1 MLRRQSALKSQ
12 VKEEQQ
18 VNFVY
23 KLIDGVVLAPT
34 SATKVTELQ
43 LAPAGVSNLNCCCQD
58 LLEQLVR
65 LHALADPVDVNPLV
79 QREVCPACPG
89 QLVLTTPRDLHHH
102 LHSAHH
108 AAEENLLL
116 GPGHASSSSTR
127 EDNQAA
133 VAAATKR
140 K

>member
-18 VNFVY
+18 VKFVY

-34 SATKVTELQ
+34 SAIKVTELQ

-89 QLVLTTPRDLHHH
+89 QLVLTYGGYDL
-102 LHSAHH
+102 LGQARLFV
-108 AAEENLLL
+108 AVKEFAEE
-116 GPGHASSSSTR
+116 PSSRTVRR
-127 EDNQAA
+127 ES
-133 VAAATKR
+133 R
-140 K
+140 